1 MKKFGIALGVFVA
14 AFAGVMFALRL
25 DHKLQESDVI
35 SRLEGGKFVEVTPAQ
50 LSPGAPFDFRAS
62 AKKILPS
69 VVSVTKTE
77 AITDWFDRVSHVT
90 TGTGSGVLI
99 SNDGYVVTNNHVVA
113 GAESLTVRLADG
125 RSVDAK
131 LVGTDPRSDVAVI
144 KLTSGTYSPAELGDS
159 AKVEIGQWVMAVGN
173 PLGYDNTLSVG
184 VVSSLN
190 RTLQAGRESAILSD
204 TIQTD
209 ASINSGNSGGAL
221 TNDRGQV
228 IGINT
233 AIATPSGGSVGIG
246 FAIPINRVKRVTA
259 DLIKS
264 GAVPYGSTGFDV
276 YELPISE
283 PRLRRLYARQ
293 VTQKTPPANGL
304 VILDVSNPSSGISK
318 FDVLTEANGQKISDP
333 IDWTKLLL
341 DLRAGDK
348 VNVTVWHDGQTKKV
362 SLTLASEQ

>member
-1 MKKFGIALGVFVA
+1 MKKFGIAVGVFVA
-14 AFAGVMFALRL
+14 AFVGVMIALRL
-25 DHKLQESDVI
+25 DHKLQENAVI
-35 SRLEGGKFVEVTPAQ
+35 SRLEGGKFVDVTPVQ
-50 LSPGAPFDFRAS
+50 LTPGAPFDFRAS

-77 AITDWFDRVSHVT
+77 AITDWFDRVSHVA

-113 GAESLTVRLADG
+113 GAESLTVRLSDG
-125 RSVDAK
+125 RSLDAK
-131 LVGTDPRSDVAVI
+131 VVGADPRSDIAVI
-144 KLTSGTYSPAELGDS
+144 KLNSGAYTAAELGDS
-159 AKVEIGQWVMAVGN
+159 AKVEIGQWVLAVGN

-190 RTLQAGRESAILSD
+190 RTLQAGRDSTILSD

-209 ASINSGNSGGAL
+209 ASINGGNSGGAL

-233 AIATPSGGSVGIG
+233 AIASPSGGSVGIG

-259 DLIKS
+259 DLIKLGS
-264 GAVPYGSTGFDV
+264 VPYGSTGFEV
-276 YELPISE
+276 YNVPISE
-283 PRLRRLYARQ
+283 PRLRRYYQNQ
-293 VTQKTPPANGL
+293 VTQKAPPAAGL
-304 VILDVSNPSSGISK
+304 VIVEVTNANNGIAK
-318 FDVLTEANGQKISDP
+318 FDILTEANGKKITDTV
-333 IDWTKLLL
+333 DWTKLLL

-348 VNVTVWHDGQTKKV
+348 LELTVWHDGQSKKV
-362 SLTLASEQ
+362 NLTLATEQ